1 MGYGG
6 SGQPRKFYWKQV
18 TRIQEL
24 LEKKVAEQDA
34 KIDYEKY
41 LRICEQLGEEPD
53 PKRMPLETSAFPAE
67 VQVAFFIFDLMTDNW
82 EGNTGSYLGKNWSS
96 IEFLFDTYEVE
107 DRPTVVYFLKSYE
120 ILIVNYK
127 AEEAERKRKA
137 EERKAQR
144 GGKNYTYNVKG

>member
-1 MGYGG
+1 
-6 SGQPRKFYWKQV
+6 
-18 TRIQEL
+18 
-24 LEKKVAEQDA
+24 
-34 KIDYEKY
+34 
-41 LRICEQLGEEPD
+41 
-53 PKRMPLETSAFPAE
+53 MPLETSAFPAE

-82 EGNTGSYLGKNWSS
+82 EGNTGSYLGKNWSN

-107 DRPTVVYFLKSYE
+107 DRLTVVYFLKSYE
-120 ILIVNYK
+120 ILIVNHK